1 MRPAA
6 AAIVAVAGAIAA
18 CAAGATSPE
27 SGLRGTVMRGPI
39 TPVCRVDVPCDGP
52 ARVTLVFSRSG
63 QVRARVRTSAKGRF
77 RVALRPGR
85 YAVRTAERVGMRPI
99 EPRLVTVPKGRY
111 ASVTFHI
118 DTGIR

>member
-1 MRPAA
+1 MRLLASTVAA
-6 AAIVAVAGAIAA
+6 AGLLVAYATAGTTPA
-18 CAAGATSPE
+18 
-27 SGLRGTVMRGPI
+27 SGLQGVVMRGPI
-39 TPVCRVDVPCDGP
+39 SPVCRAGVPCDAP

-63 QVRARVRTSAKGRF
+63 AVKARVRTSAKGRF

-85 YAVRTAERVGMRPI
+85 YAVRTTERVGMRPI
-99 EPRLVTVPKGRY
+99 EPRLVTVPAGRY